1 MAADT
6 KNPVLLQPSNVDAK
20 VWRYMDFT
28 NYIWTLECAA
38 LYFSRIDLL
47 GDPFEGTTTAASND
61 AIMKFM
67 AWPAGSE
74 QQQRDWATRNAK
86 VRRDVRRGIFVNCW
100 HMKDHESEAMW
111 RLYANSDQS
120 IAIQTSYRRLV
131 GAFDESIIVGAVR
144 YIDYDHAVFPPN
156 DALWPAAHKRASFS
170 HENEIRAL
178 KVAMADG
185 NEPLGHS
192 VPVNLAELVERVY
205 VSPNCPSWYE
215 KLAQRLTQRFGY
227 GFPILKS
234 RLSEE
239 PVR

>member
-6 KNPVLLQPSNVDAK
+6 KHPVFLQPSNVNAK

-28 NYIWTLECAA
+28 NYIWTLECSA

-61 AIMKFM
+61 AIMKAM
-67 AWPAGSE
+67 DWPAGSE
-74 QQQRDWATRNAK
+74 QQQKDWATGNARA
-86 VRRDVRRGIFVNCW
+86 RRDVRRGLFVNCW
-100 HMKDHESEAMW
+100 HMNDHESEAMW

-120 IAIQTSYRRLV
+120 IAIQTSYSKLV
-131 GAFDESIIVGAVR
+131 DAFDESIIVGAVR
-144 YIDYDHAVFPPN
+144 YTDYDHAVFPMN
-156 DALWPAAHKRASFS
+156 DALWPAAHKRASFK

-178 KVAMADG
+178 KFATADG

-192 VPVNLAELVERVY
+192 VPVNLATLVERVY

-227 GFPILKS
+227 DFPIMKS

>member
-6 KNPVLLQPSNVDAK
+6 KHPVFLQPSDVNAK

-28 NYIWTLECAA
+28 NYIWTLESSA

-47 GDPFEGTTTAASND
+47 GDPYEGTTTKASND

-67 AWPAGSE
+67 EWSAASE
-74 QQQRDWATRNAK
+74 QQQKDWAEGNAK
-86 VRRDVRRGIFVNCW
+86 LRRDARRGIFVNCW
-100 HMKDHESEAMW
+100 HMHDHESEAMW
-111 RLYANSDQS
+111 RLYSKTDQA

-131 GAFDESIIVGAVR
+131 EALDETVLIGAVR
-144 YIDYDHAVFPPN
+144 YTDYDHAVFPMGN
-156 DALWPAAHKRASFS
+156 ALWPAAHKRLSFK

-178 KVAMADG
+178 KFAMDDG

-192 VPVNLAELVERVY
+192 VPVDLAKLVERVY
-205 VSPNCPSWYE
+205 VSPNRPGWYE
-215 KLAQRLTQRFGY
+215 KLAERLTQRFGY
-227 GFPILKS
+227 NFPVKKS